1 MKKEIYVLIGP
12 ASIGKTTYLKNIN
25 FPRELTSSIS
35 RDDIVD
41 SITDKYGYTYNEL
54 FTFPPVDAELGSIVP
69 GFEKYGKVVETP
81 EVARHVCPVSY
92 ETLNTV
98 NAEIHHTYYNAY
110 EKAVN
115 DPEISFVTLD
125 RVHMLKK
132 ERLVYFPYLEG
143 KRDKFYITAVLF
155 NFKDPDVLDII
166 SELSEMRRKQIEQT
180 GRFKTIPRDIQQR
193 MIDRYEDVT
202 LEEGFD
208 SILEIDTLPKLREL
222 INEKK

>member
-12 ASIGKTTYLKNIN
+12 ASIGKTTYLKNVG
-25 FPRELTSSIS
+25 FPPEMTATIS

-54 FTFPPVDAELGSIVP
+54 FIFPPADAELGSFVS

-92 ETLNTV
+92 EILDKV

-115 DPEISFVTLD
+115 NPEISFITLD

-132 ERLVYFPYLEG
+132 ERLVYFPYLEE
-143 KRDKFYITAVLF
+143 KRDKFYVTAVLF
-155 NFKDPDVLDII
+155 NFKDPDVLDVIA
-166 SELSEMRRKQIEQT
+166 ELSEKRRKQIEQT

-202 LEEGFD
+202 TEEGFD

-222 INEKK
+222 LKTI